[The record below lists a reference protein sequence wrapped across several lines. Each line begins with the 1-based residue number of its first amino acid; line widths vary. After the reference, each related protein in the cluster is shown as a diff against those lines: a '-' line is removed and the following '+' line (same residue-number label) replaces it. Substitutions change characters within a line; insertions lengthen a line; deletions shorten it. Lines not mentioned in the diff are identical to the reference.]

1 MQTPLVKTLVEVFA
15 GGVIVFLAGMFI
27 GKG

>member
-1 MQTPLVKTLVEVFA
+1 MQTPLVKTLVQVFA
-15 GGVIVFLAGMFI
+15 GGVIVFMIEMFI